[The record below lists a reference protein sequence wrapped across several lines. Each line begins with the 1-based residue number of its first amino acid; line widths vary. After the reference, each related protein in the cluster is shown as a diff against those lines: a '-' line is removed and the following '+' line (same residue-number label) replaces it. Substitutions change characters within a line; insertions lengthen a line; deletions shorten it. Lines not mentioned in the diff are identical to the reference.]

1 MPVIGQVECGIQ
13 GGSEVGPEPSKAKP
27 CFSTTINQVLKEQE
41 EEEEDGGGTKPWMV
55 MIPLSNTS
63 P

>member
-1 MPVIGQVECGIQ
+1 
-13 GGSEVGPEPSKAKP
+13 
-27 CFSTTINQVLKEQE
+27 VLNEQE